1 MCRKRKVV
9 PGRATGGSSE
19 EGGGEVETTKSSI
32 RTERRWTIRVQINA
46 GTRSFF
52 FFFLGTVVYNVVVC
66 YSTSVLLS
74 DVRKSTHGYII

>member
-32 RTERRWTIRVQINA
+32 RTERRWTVRVQINA

-52 FFFLGTVVYNVVVC
+52 LCYCGVLGVAVSKVVV
-66 YSTSVLLS
+66 
-74 DVRKSTHGYII
+74 R